1 MKKFILLILFSY
13 QICAAQT
20 LTNIASFG
28 HQIEISG
35 IKQKST
41 LRLLDINGRQILSKQ
56 STDENVSLHL
66 PKGINEGFYIIEISD
81 GTNLINKK
89 IIIR

>member
-1 MKKFILLILFSY
+1 MKKFILLIFFSY

-20 LTNIASFG
+20 LINIPSFG

-66 PKGINEGFYIIEISD
+66 PEGINEGFYIIEISD